1 MTIIEIILLYLQ
13 TGTTARFDFEGNL
26 VTSDEGIDVKLG
38 LHHHG
43 NEPEV
48 RQHRCFLHTSLLT
61 MKKNLYSN
69 FIRLCYIFLLS
80 SILTQFES
88 GTLLCVEGW
97 LLSGGAIP
105 SM

>member
-48 RQHRCFLHTSLLT
+48 RHHRCFLHTSLLT
-61 MKKNLYSN
+61 IKKT
-69 FIRLCYIFLLS
+69 FTV
-80 SILTQFES
+80 ILFDYVTSFYCHQS
-88 GTLLCVEGW
+88 
-97 LLSGGAIP
+97 
-105 SM
+105 

>member
-48 RQHRCFLHTSLLT
+48 RHHRCFLHTSLLT
-61 MKKNLYSN
+61 IKKTFTVILFDYVTSFYCHQSWHNLK
-69 FIRLCYIFLLS
+69 
-80 SILTQFES
+80 
-88 GTLLCVEGW
+88 VE
-97 LLSGGAIP
+97 LFCA
-105 SM
+105 